1 MSALAAVPDTQ
12 VLSLR
17 RAECQVLWTVVWAI
31 LFLLFVLIM
40 LGFFDR

>member
-1 MSALAAVPDTQ
+1 MMVATFTGDV
-12 VLSLR
+12 
-17 RAECQVLWTVVWAI
+17 WTVVWAI